1 MPMHKLVRE
10 CTHTRFVTHT
20 THTHKHT
27 NKYTGAESAFGDWYV
42 LTQVDD
48 AVISD
53 ASSFGYTAL
62 AVTGLLP
69 VTVWND
75 DAARPSTPTAPVP
88 PAWRPT
94 TAGRCERRVWGAHT
108 HVHADMHG
116 GSPVNARPF
125 EMVNSAEAW
134 FEPPPVAVDASP
146 RDPRTCSWAWGP
158 EGQDREVHPWQ
169 LLRCAASTDAGALL
183 E

>member
-1 MPMHKLVRE
+1 M
-10 CTHTRFVTHT
+10 
-20 THTHKHT
+20 
-27 NKYTGAESAFGDWYV
+27 

-62 AVTGLLP
+62 AVTGMLP

-75 DAARPSTPTAPVP
+75 DAARPSTPTAAVL

-94 TAGRCERRVWGAHT
+94 TVGRCERRVWGAHT

-116 GSPVNARPF
+116 GSPVSARPF

-134 FEPPPVAVDASP
+134 FEPPPVVVDASP
-146 RDPRTCSWAWGP
+146 RHPRTCSWASVP
-158 EGQDREVHPWQ
+158 EGQHREVHPWQ
-169 LLRCAASTDAGALL
+169 LLRCAA
-183 E
+183 